1 MDKDQDMDYISKLM
15 SRDIEEPLL
24 KIFLNLQPRSLH
36 ISRQVCKKW
45 NQFIVNRIWKSTPIK
60 KYLRKRLNSRWKGE
74 EPKIEEI
81 KIPQLI

>member
-1 MDKDQDMDYISKLM
+1 MDKNQDMDHISKLM
-15 SRDIEEPLL
+15 SRDIEEPLM
-24 KIFLNLQPRSLH
+24 KIFLDLQPRSLH
-36 ISRQVCKKW
+36 ISRQVCKNW
-45 NQFIVNRIWKSTPIK
+45 NQFIVDRIWKNTPIK